1 MPTTASDRFPT
12 ACFSVT
18 AAHEPSVLSRI
29 LELFAKR
36 GLVPTRMHSDVV
48 AVGEAPL
55 SVDIQ
60 VRNMDPDLAAYI
72 ARCMRQ
78 IAYVD
83 CVLTSERGTAAA
95 AAHG

>member
-1 MPTTASDRFPT
+1 MSTNASDRFPT

-18 AAHEPSVLSRI
+18 AASEPSVLARI

-36 GLVPTRMHSDVV
+36 GLVPTRLHSDVV
-48 AVGEAPL
+48 GHGDSPL

-60 VRNMDPDLAAYI
+60 VDDMDPALAAYI

-83 CVLTSERGTAAA
+83 CVLTSERGMAGL
-95 AAHG
+95 AHG